1 MIHMTQRCANMY
13 ENHAN
18 VHKKYANMHKDAMH
32 ADMKGRY
39 TKLTVSFVRY
49 CGIL

>member
-1 MIHMTQRCANMY
+1 MCKHVGNLCKCAQ
-13 ENHAN
+13 
-18 VHKKYANMHKDAMH
+18 KTYANMHKDAMH
-32 ADMKGRY
+32 ANMKGRY

>member
-1 MIHMTQRCANMY
+1 MY

-18 VHKKYANMHKDAMH
+18 VHKKYANMHKYAMH
-32 ADMKGRY
+32 ANMKRKY

-49 CGIL
+49 CGIVI